1 LENPRVTIV
10 IAFGKTMGYH
20 NGVLE
25 KLWVGVTAFGKIRV
39 SIVTTFVN
47 YQDTIV
53 MAFGK
58 SVGYYNGDWKN
69 YVLV

>member
-10 IAFGKTMGYH
+10 IAFAKTMGYH

-25 KLWVGVTAFGKIRV
+25 KLWVGVTAFGKIWV
-39 SIVTTFVN
+39 SIVTTFGNSQV
-47 YQDTIV
+47 TIV

-58 SVGYYNGDWKN
+58 VWVTTTVFGKAM
-69 YVLV
+69 L